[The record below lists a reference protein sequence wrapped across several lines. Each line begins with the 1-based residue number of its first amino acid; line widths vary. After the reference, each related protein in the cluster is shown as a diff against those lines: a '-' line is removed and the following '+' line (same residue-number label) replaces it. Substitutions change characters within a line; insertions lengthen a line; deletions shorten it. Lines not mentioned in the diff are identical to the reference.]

1 MIKIGF
7 LWKGSKP
14 DKV

>member
-7 LWKGSKP
+7 LWKGSKS